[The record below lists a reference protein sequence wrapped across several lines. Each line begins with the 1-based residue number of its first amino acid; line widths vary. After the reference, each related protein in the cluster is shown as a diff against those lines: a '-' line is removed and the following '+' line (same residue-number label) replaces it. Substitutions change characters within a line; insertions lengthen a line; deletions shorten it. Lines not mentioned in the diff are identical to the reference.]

1 MWLNSSKKAKKIIYN
16 FNENDWT
23 ELCPEMFN
31 VYAHVYENFEN
42 KKKTVEILKS
52 LKNPIL
58 HVADNLVTNKICTF
72 HQIGELYVDAML
84 NLARQVY

>member
-1 MWLNSSKKAKKIIYN
+1 
-16 FNENDWT
+16 
-23 ELCPEMFN
+23 MFN

-42 KKKTVEILKS
+42 KKKKTVETLKS
-52 LKNPIL
+52 LKKPIL
-58 HVADNLVTNKICTF
+58 YVADNLVTNKICTF